1 MKSERHTMRLGMLMV
16 AAMASLL
23 VACAVEEDDVALD
36 ETTTVE
42 KASTVTGVKVTMGTA
57 DLAKHAGDGV
67 EIAAGPCRRVTAA
80 SIPVYSTAT
89 SNTVRC
95 RFLRGDTVT
104 VLGTS
109 SNGRFLSWCP
119 RHTPIEQGVFSWGT
133 LAGTVGVTCPW

>member
-1 MKSERHTMRLGMLMV
+1 MKSERHTTRLGMLMV

-23 VACAVEEDDVALD
+23 VACAVEPDDAALD
-36 ETTTVE
+36 ETATVE
-42 KASTVTGVKVTMGTA
+42 EASTVTVTIGNIDMSKPAA
-57 DLAKHAGDGV
+57 DRV
-67 EIAAGPCRRVTAA
+67 TIAAGPCRRVTAA

>member
-23 VACAVEEDDVALD
+23 VACAVEDDEVAAD
-36 ETTTVE
+36 ETAIVE
-42 KASTVTGVKVTMGTA
+42 QASTETDVKVAMGTV
-57 DLAKHAGDGV
+57 DLAKPAADGV
-67 EIAAGPCRRVTAA
+67 EIAAGPCRRVTAG
-80 SIPVYSTAT
+80 SIPVFTTAT
-89 SNTVRC
+89 SNVVRC
-95 RFLRGDTVT
+95 RFLQGDTVT

-119 RHTPIEQGVFSWGT
+119 RRTPIEQGLFSWGT